1 MIYIFI
7 ISEPGCRLMCTE
19 IPFENMSQQI
29 IVQKCIYS
37 MNKMYELAL
46 SRRLE
51 SLYFMII
58 GIGNRGSIN
67 VTL

>member
-1 MIYIFI
+1 MYQCEVHQILIQHQILPLAY
-7 ISEPGCRLMCTE
+7 EK
-19 IPFENMSQQI
+19 MSQQI

-46 SRRLE
+46 SRPLE